1 MYNVLLVDN
10 EPAILSAL
18 SHAIDWAAHDCHIL
32 NIARDGRE
40 AMLQF
45 AQEAPDI
52 VISDIRM
59 PEVDGLELARWISE
73 NHPACKVIILTG
85 FPDFSYAQQ
94 AINYRVVDFVL
105 KPTSEDSLLAA
116 LDKATQRLAENQAGT
131 TDKKAAARKLRSL
144 ERSEERREAAEQLRE
159 AATIEQ
165 RYLERQM
172 RKFKEREKQQSLTR

>member
-59 PEVDGLELARWISE
+59 PEVNGYEATE
-73 NHPACKVIILTG
+73 
-85 FPDFSYAQQ
+85 
-94 AINYRVVDFVL
+94 AI
-105 KPTSEDSLLAA
+105 
-116 LDKATQRLAENQAGT
+116 
-131 TDKKAAARKLRSL
+131 
-144 ERSEERREAAEQLRE
+144 
-159 AATIEQ
+159 
-165 RYLERQM
+165 RQM
-172 RKFKEREKQQSLTR
+172 SATVPIIALTAFAYEEDRQKIMHSGFTDFLTKPISSKVLLGKLESLKKI

>member
-59 PEVDGLELARWISE
+59 PEVDGLELPGGSARTIR
-73 NHPACKVIILTG
+73 PA
-85 FPDFSYAQQ
+85 
-94 AINYRVVDFVL
+94 
-105 KPTSEDSLLAA
+105 
-116 LDKATQRLAENQAGT
+116 
-131 TDKKAAARKLRSL
+131 RS
-144 ERSEERREAAEQLRE
+144 S
-159 AATIEQ
+159 
-165 RYLERQM
+165 
-172 RKFKEREKQQSLTR
+172 S